1 MPKRY
6 WSFILLSFLLADL
19 GYSFWQYLQ
28 LPLDGD
34 LAVIAWPSE
43 MYTPVLHDPFGLRAL
58 LHHEMYAAP
67 NRFFAHFFLY
77 EYLRRVPL
85 LLQPWLSPLD
95 SVYMACALLKLAIH
109 GLLLYVLAVAISN
122 RRHVLSGPFL
132 LVAALITP
140 LLQTSGFSG
149 QMGVIDWSIT
159 YAIFYALPA
168 TLLLLFLLPF
178 VRAALHGQPV
188 RLSGLGYAGL
198 MGLAVWLAFNGPVVA
213 ATVLLLLPA
222 ALLLSWWRR
231 LRRLSVAGLGLHGA
245 TRAAAALPAARV
257 LLFGFFSLLC
267 LYSLYLGRFNVE
279 NNWTDVPL
287 AQRYALLPMGVF
299 YQLTGK
305 LGLPLLLLALLLNA
319 WLVRRQLPT
328 PQRAVV
334 LGALKWLGI
343 FALVYVLL
351 LPLGGYR
358 SYREDILRRDSILP
372 ILLGLI
378 GCFALSSFYLLGQ
391 LPGAARRRYAAG
403 IGALLAV
410 FTIADKPRW
419 RDYNAC
425 ERELFATLAQSP
437 APVVRLPITCTMMDW
452 QPLTDYRKSVLN
464 GQLLAYWG
472 IIPAPKRYYQQ

>member
-1 MPKRY
+1 M
-6 WSFILLSFLLADL
+6 LAFLLADL

-58 LHHEMYAAP
+58 LHHEVYAAP

-85 LLQPWLSPLD
+85 WLQAFLTPLD

-122 RRHVLSGPFL
+122 RRNVLSGPFL
-132 LVAALITP
+132 LAAALVTP

-159 YAIFYALPA
+159 YAIFYALPG

-178 VRAALHGQPV
+178 VRAALHGQAV

-198 MGLAVWLAFNGPVVA
+198 VGLAVWLAFNGPVVA

-231 LRRLSVAGLGLHGA
+231 LVRQPAAPWLR
-245 TRAAAALPAARV
+245 RAARAVAALPTARL

-267 LYSLYLGRFNVE
+267 LYSLYIGRFNVE
-279 NNWTDVPL
+279 NTWSDVPL
-287 AQRYALLPMGVF
+287 GQRYALLPMGVF

-328 PQRAVV
+328 PGRAAV
-334 LGALKWLGI
+334 LSALKWLGV

-358 SYREDILRRDSILP
+358 AYREDILRRDSILP
-372 ILLGLI
+372 IILGMI

-410 FTIADKPRW
+410 FTVADKPRL

-452 QPLTDYRKSVLN
+452 QPLTDYRKSELN

-472 IIPAPKRYYQQ
+472 IIPAPKLYYQQ